1 MPLFKPLEKSTAD
14 DEISYR
20 SYANIDA
27 NVTRD
32 DLSLRLSKDHKPYH
46 EEEKQRIIKAG
57 GIVFNGRV
65 NGDLAVARAFG
76 DFAYKQRADLPAE
89 EQEVS
94 CQPDV
99 LVRERSQGDNY
110 IVFACDGI
118 WDAIPEPQECVD
130 EMHYLLVGTRER
142 DEA

>member
-1 MPLFKPLEKSTAD
+1 M
-14 DEISYR
+14 
-20 SYANIDA
+20 
-27 NVTRD
+27 
-32 DLSLRLSKDHKPYH
+32 
-46 EEEKQRIIKAG
+46 
-57 GIVFNGRV
+57 
-65 NGDLAVARAFG
+65 NGDRAVARAFG

-118 WDAIPEPQECVD
+118 WDVFPQPAELVA
-130 EMHYLLVGTRER
+130 EMDRLLVGAARAA
-142 DEA
+142 DA